1 MPTESLIRC
10 LRSHRGNYPV
20 MVDLLRSH
28 LHMKNLESEYQIGE
42 LNCKRSNRI
51 LILAIAGILFL
62 TLYPF
67 RFSLHPNLLRHG
79 SPFLLVS
86 GMKTSGPFAA
96 LLNIALF
103 VPFGFGLSQNLREKG
118 KSGASIFGIT
128 VVAGALFSYG
138 IEFTQIYVPTRD
150 SGWED
155 VFTNTTG
162 AAVGY
167 LASELFGTAA
177 LKLFA
182 VGESRLDRL
191 LGSKRAV
198 WIISLYFLLWI
209 LVSVSLQMESQ
220 LKNWSPDSLILVG
233 NDSSGHLDRAWKGE
247 IFQFQLW
254 DHALPVDLARR
265 ITAGE
270 IGPETLAPIASYR
283 FSQSSS
289 VRDDNNF
296 LPDLS
301 WTPSSP
307 DPAEHQSVV
316 LTGGSWLASKTPAT
330 SLVQALQRTK
340 QFSLRIVVTPD
351 EVEGADGRIVTISGE
366 GGTTDL
372 SLRQREAHLV
382 FWFRNPLSVRR
393 DQQLAWTIPDVFV
406 LHQRRDILF
415 TYDGS
420 NLTLYIDGKKDP
432 HFYELTPGTPLAQLA
447 RHVRPSELE
456 GYTLIYYALVFF
468 PGGALI
474 GLGAR
479 HVVPNGAWKVLYV
492 YLAVALAS
500 CVCLEFVLVRVSG
513 RPFSLANVLLSIVL
527 TMAGIL
533 WINSDRGTIRCTSV
547 S

>member
-28 LHMKNLESEYQIGE
+28 LHMKNLESVYQIGE
-42 LNCKRSNRI
+42 LNYKRSNRI

-167 LASELFGTAA
+167 LASTLFGTAA

-182 VGESRLDRL
+182 AGESRLDRL
-191 LGSKRAV
+191 LGSKRAL
-198 WIISLYFLLWI
+198 WIIPLYFLLWI
-209 LVSVSLQMESQ
+209 LVSVPLQMESR
-220 LKNWSPDSLILVG
+220 LKNWVPDSLILFG
-233 NDSSGHLDRAWKGE
+233 NDSSGHLDRAWKGQ

-254 DHALPVDLARR
+254 DHALPVDLAKQV
-265 ITAGE
+265 TAGQ
-270 IGPETLAPIASYR
+270 IGLETLASFASYR
-283 FSQSSS
+283 FSQGSTI
-289 VRDDNNF
+289 RDDNNF
-296 LPDLS
+296 LPDLH
-301 WTPSSP
+301 WVPDSP
-307 DPAEHQSVV
+307 DTVEHQPGV
-316 LTGGSWLASKTPAT
+316 LTGGAWLASKAPVT
-330 SLVQALQRTK
+330 SLVETLQRTN
-340 QFSLRIVVTPD
+340 QFSIRIVVTPD
-351 EVEGADGRIVTISGE
+351 EVEGADGRIVTISREPGI
-366 GGTTDL
+366 TDL

-382 FWFRNPLSVRR
+382 LWFRNPLSVRR
-393 DQQLAWTIPDVFV
+393 EQQLAWTISDVFV

-420 NLTLYIDGKKDP
+420 NLSLYIDGRKDP
-432 HFYELTPGTPLAQLA
+432 HFYELTPGTPLAQV
-447 RHVRPSELE
+447 VRRVKPSELE
-456 GYTLIYYALVFF
+456 GYTYIYYALVFF
-468 PGGALI
+468 PGGALLGI
-474 GLGAR
+474 GAR
-479 HVVPNGAWKVLYV
+479 HVVSSGVLKALYL

-500 CVCLEFVLVRVSG
+500 CICLEVVLVRVSG
-513 RPFSLANVLLSIVL
+513 RPFSLVNVLLSIVL

-533 WINSDRGTIRCTSV
+533 WINSDGRTPHQASAM
-547 S
+547 

>member
-1 MPTESLIRC
+1 M
-10 LRSHRGNYPV
+10 
-20 MVDLLRSH
+20 MVDLLGSH
-28 LHMKNLESEYQIGE
+28 LHMKNLDSEYQIGE
-42 LNCKRSNRI
+42 SNYKRSNRI

-67 RFSLHPNLLRHG
+67 RFSFHANVARHG

-86 GMKTSGPFAA
+86 GMKTSGLFAA

-103 VPFGFGLSQNLREKG
+103 VPFGFGLSQKLREKG
-118 KSGASIFGIT
+118 KSGVSVFGIT
-128 VVAGALFSYG
+128 VVASALFSYG
-138 IEFTQIYVPTRD
+138 IEFTQIYIPTRD

-167 LASELFGTAA
+167 LASELFGTSA

-182 VGESRLDRL
+182 AGESRLDRL
-191 LGSKRAV
+191 LGSNRAL

-209 LVSVSLQMESQ
+209 LFSVPLQMESQ
-220 LKNWSPDSLILVG
+220 LKNWVPDSLILVG
-233 NDSSGHLDRAWKGE
+233 NDSSGHLDRAWKGQ

-254 DHALPVDLARR
+254 DHALPVDLAKR
-265 ITAGE
+265 ITAE
-270 IGPETLAPIASYR
+270 ESGPETFAPFASYQ
-283 FSQSSS
+283 FLQSSS
-289 VRDDNNF
+289 IRDDNNF
-296 LPDLS
+296 LPDLH
-301 WTPSSP
+301 WFPSSP
-307 DPAEHQSVV
+307 DAAEHQPVV
-316 LTGGSWLASKTPAT
+316 LTGGSWLASQTPVT
-330 SLVQALQRTK
+330 SLVETLQRTK

-351 EVEGADGRIVTISGE
+351 EVEGADGRIVTIAGE

-372 SLRQREAHLV
+372 SLRQRDAHLV

-393 DQQLAWTIPDVFV
+393 DQQLAWTIPDIFV
-406 LHQRRDILF
+406 LHQNRDILF

-456 GYTLIYYALVFF
+456 GYTYIYYALVFF

-479 HVVPNGAWKVLYV
+479 YVVSNGAWKVLYL

-500 CVCLEFVLVRVSG
+500 SVCLEFALVRVSG

-533 WINSDRGTIRCTSV
+533 WINSDRGTIRSA
-547 S
+547 SAS